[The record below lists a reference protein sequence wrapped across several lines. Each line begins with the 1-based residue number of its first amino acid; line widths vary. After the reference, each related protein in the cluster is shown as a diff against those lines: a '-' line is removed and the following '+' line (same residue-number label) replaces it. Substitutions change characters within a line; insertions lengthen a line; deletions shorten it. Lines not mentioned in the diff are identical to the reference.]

1 MKYIIHPKYILR
13 VSNKDNICQINL
25 AFIIFLYVIDSCEWT
40 YTPYTNQKIDS
51 SATSWLLRVKFGLM
65 LQAVSFV
72 DVLQNR
78 CNTIFYR
85 APLVAA
91 SVIYVTYLL
100 VNHFI
105 LENTEN
111 LP

>member
-1 MKYIIHPKYILR
+1 MKYIIPPKYILR

-25 AFIIFLYVIDSCEWT
+25 AFIIFVYVIDSCEWT

-72 DVLQNR
+72 DVL
-78 CNTIFYR
+78 
-85 APLVAA
+85 
-91 SVIYVTYLL
+91 
-100 VNHFI
+100 
-105 LENTEN
+105 
-111 LP
+111 